1 MTNFIYCP
9 NILFFITKDL
19 TNYINNINCLLN
31 KKMLFE
37 PPNKKNKMAV
47 ETNQAIRKI
56 TWKDRLKSEF
66 FRKNF

>member
-47 ETNQAIRKI
+47 ETN
-56 TWKDRLKSEF
+56 
-66 FRKNF
+66 